1 MSPFPRVER
10 AVMLRVRAKHG
21 HVCFKTS
28 QQHVTKTPTRTQQ
41 HTNPY
46 STQQHQPV
54 HPVTPGWRGDGV
66 SLWVG
71 RLGLWVCV
79 RACMCAF
86 LLQWWA
92 CEWDGFC
99 WRFCWRCTGSGS
111 RMHIWQSVT
120 CDHASASDVQVPVTC
135 KHRMPAHPS
144 HPSNLEGIRT
154 NLEESSKCQ
163 PPKQSH

>member
-46 STQQHQPV
+46 TTAPTR
-54 HPVTPGWRGDGV
+54 HPGVTGWRREPVSGTVGPV
-66 SLWVG
+66 SVCACMHVCIPPPVMSLWVG
-71 RLGLWVCV
+71 R
-79 RACMCAF
+79 F
-86 LLQWWA
+86 LLTFLLTLHRFWFANAHLAKCDMRPCKCQWHSTWIS
-92 CEWDGFC
+92 F
-99 WRFCWRCTGSGS
+99 
-111 RMHIWQSVT
+111 
-120 CDHASASDVQVPVTC
+120 AS
-135 KHRMPAHPS
+135 MPA

-163 PPKQSH
+163 PPKRSH